1 MGLNQR
7 IIAKILSRLYLGVR
21 SLFDKSPELINYF
34 QSTSLLTI
42 KNFYKD
48 RVFLSLVLIPIPFW
62 LFLYIYKGF
71 QQVDDLKLFFTLIL
85 LYPIL
90 EEILFRG
97 LIQPTIAKQFSKN
110 WLIISQA
117 NLITSAMFVFLHF
130 ISHPP
135 LWALAVFIPSI
146 TFGYIQER
154 VNHILAPITLHTTYN
169 AGYFLMLG

>member
-1 MGLNQR
+1 M
-7 IIAKILSRLYLGVR
+7 AV
-21 SLFDKSPELINYF
+21 
-34 QSTSLLTI
+34 
-42 KNFYKD
+42 KNFYTD
-48 RVFLSLVLIPIPFW
+48 HVFISLVLIPIPFW
-62 LFLYIYKGF
+62 LFLYIYNGF
-71 QQVDDLKLFFTLIL
+71 RQIEDLKLFFTLIL

-97 LIQPTIAKQFSKN
+97 LIQPTIAKQFSKS

-117 NLITSAMFVFLHF
+117 NLITSALFVSFHF

-135 LWALAVFIPSI
+135 LWALAVVIPSI

>member
-1 MGLNQR
+1 M
-7 IIAKILSRLYLGVR
+7 AV
-21 SLFDKSPELINYF
+21 
-34 QSTSLLTI
+34 

-48 RVFLSLVLIPIPFW
+48 HVFISLVLIPIPFW
-62 LFLYIYKGF
+62 LFLYIYNGF
-71 QQVDDLKLFFTLIL
+71 QQIEDLKLFLTLIL
-85 LYPIL
+85 VYPIL

-97 LIQPTIAKQFSKN
+97 LIQSTIAKQFSKN

-117 NLITSAMFVFLHF
+117 NLITSALFVSLHF

-135 LWALAVFIPSI
+135 LWALAVVIPSI

-154 VNHILAPITLHTTYN
+154 VNNILAPITLHATYN

>member
-1 MGLNQR
+1 M
-7 IIAKILSRLYLGVR
+7 AV
-21 SLFDKSPELINYF
+21 E
-34 QSTSLLTI
+34 
-42 KNFYKD
+42 NFYKD
-48 RVFLSLVLIPIPFW
+48 HVFISLVLIPVPFW
-62 LFLYIYKGF
+62 LFLYIYNGF
-71 QQVDDLKLFFTLIL
+71 QQIEDLKLFFTLIL

-110 WLIISQA
+110 WLMISQA
-117 NLITSAMFVFLHF
+117 NLITSALFVSLHF
-130 ISHPP
+130 INHPP
-135 LWALAVFIPSI
+135 LWALAVVIPSI

>member
-1 MGLNQR
+1 M
-7 IIAKILSRLYLGVR
+7 AV
-21 SLFDKSPELINYF
+21 
-34 QSTSLLTI
+34 

-48 RVFLSLVLIPIPFW
+48 HVFISLVLIPIPFW
-62 LFLYIYKGF
+62 LFLYIYNGF
-71 QQVDDLKLFFTLIL
+71 QQIEDLKLFFTLIL
-85 LYPIL
+85 VYPIL

-97 LIQPTIAKQFSKN
+97 LIQSTIAKQFSKN

-117 NLITSAMFVFLHF
+117 NLITSALFVSLHF

-135 LWALAVFIPSI
+135 LWALAVVIPSI

-154 VNHILAPITLHTTYN
+154 VNNILAPITLHATYN

>member
-1 MGLNQR
+1 M
-7 IIAKILSRLYLGVR
+7 
-21 SLFDKSPELINYF
+21 E
-34 QSTSLLTI
+34 
-42 KNFYKD
+42 
-48 RVFLSLVLIPIPFW
+48 
-62 LFLYIYKGF
+62 
-71 QQVDDLKLFFTLIL
+71 DLKLFLTLIL

-97 LIQPTIAKQFSKN
+97 LIQPTIAKQFSKS

-117 NLITSAMFVFLHF
+117 NLITSALFVSLHF

-135 LWALAVFIPSI
+135 LWALAVVIPSI

>member
-1 MGLNQR
+1 MS
-7 IIAKILSRLYLGVR
+7 A
-21 SLFDKSPELINYF
+21 
-34 QSTSLLTI
+34 
-42 KNFYKD
+42 KNFYED
-48 RVFLSLVLIPIPFW
+48 HVFISLVLIPIPFW
-62 LFLYIYKGF
+62 LFLYVDRGF
-71 QQVDDLKLFFTLIL
+71 QQIEDLKLFLTLIL

-97 LIQPTIAKQFSKN
+97 LIQPTIAKQFSKS

-117 NLITSAMFVFLHF
+117 NLITSALFVSLHF

-135 LWALAVFIPSI
+135 LWALAVVIPSI

>member
-1 MGLNQR
+1 M
-7 IIAKILSRLYLGVR
+7 AV
-21 SLFDKSPELINYF
+21 
-34 QSTSLLTI
+34 

-48 RVFLSLVLIPIPFW
+48 HVFISLVLIPIPFW
-62 LFLYIYKGF
+62 LFLYIDNGF
-71 QQVDDLKLFFTLIL
+71 QRVEDLKLFLTLIL

-117 NLITSAMFVFLHF
+117 NLITSALFVSLHF

-135 LWALAVFIPSI
+135 LWALAVVIPSM

>member
-1 MGLNQR
+1 M
-7 IIAKILSRLYLGVR
+7 SV
-21 SLFDKSPELINYF
+21 
-34 QSTSLLTI
+34 

-48 RVFLSLVLIPIPFW
+48 HVFISLVLIPIPFW
-62 LFLYIYKGF
+62 LFLYIYNGF
-71 QQVDDLKLFFTLIL
+71 RQIEDLKLFFTLIL

-97 LIQPTIAKQFSKN
+97 LIQPTIAKQFSKS

-117 NLITSAMFVFLHF
+117 NLITSALFVSLHF
-130 ISHPP
+130 INHPP
-135 LWALAVFIPSI
+135 LWALAVVIPSI

-154 VNHILAPITLHTTYN
+154 VNHILAPITLHITYN

>member
-1 MGLNQR
+1 M
-7 IIAKILSRLYLGVR
+7 AV
-21 SLFDKSPELINYF
+21 E
-34 QSTSLLTI
+34 
-42 KNFYKD
+42 NFYKD
-48 RVFLSLVLIPIPFW
+48 HVFISLVLIPVPFW
-62 LFLYIYKGF
+62 LFLYIYNGF
-71 QQVDDLKLFFTLIL
+71 QQIEDLKLFFTLIL

-117 NLITSAMFVFLHF
+117 NLITSALFVSLHF
-130 ISHPP
+130 INHPP
-135 LWALAVFIPSI
+135 LGALAVFLPSI
-146 TFGYIQER
+146 TFRYIQER

>member
-1 MGLNQR
+1 L
-7 IIAKILSRLYLGVR
+7 AV
-21 SLFDKSPELINYF
+21 
-34 QSTSLLTI
+34 

-48 RVFLSLVLIPIPFW
+48 RVFISLVLIPTPFW
-62 LFLYIYKGF
+62 LFLYVDRGF
-71 QQVDDLKLFFTLIL
+71 QQIEDLKLFLTLIL

-97 LIQPTIAKQFSKN
+97 LIQPTIAKQFSKS

-117 NLITSAMFVFLHF
+117 NLITSALFVSLHF

-135 LWALAVFIPSI
+135 LWALAVIIPSI

-154 VNHILAPITLHTTYN
+154 VNHILAPITLHATYN

>member
-1 MGLNQR
+1 MS
-7 IIAKILSRLYLGVR
+7 A
-21 SLFDKSPELINYF
+21 
-34 QSTSLLTI
+34 
-42 KNFYKD
+42 KNFYED
-48 RVFLSLVLIPIPFW
+48 HVFISLVLIPIPFW
-62 LFLYIYKGF
+62 LLLYIYNGF
-71 QQVDDLKLFFTLIL
+71 QQIEDLKLFFTLIL

-117 NLITSAMFVFLHF
+117 NLITSALFVSLHF

-135 LWALAVFIPSI
+135 LWALAVVIPSI